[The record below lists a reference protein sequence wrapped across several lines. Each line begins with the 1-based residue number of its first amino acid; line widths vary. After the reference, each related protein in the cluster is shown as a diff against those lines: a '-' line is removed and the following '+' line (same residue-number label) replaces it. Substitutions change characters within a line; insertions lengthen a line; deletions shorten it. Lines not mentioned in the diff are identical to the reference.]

1 MRLATEYGIIYAM
14 NNEMEVFDFDRA
26 VREQY
31 EAVVAGATMQMS
43 GWEDEE
49 PAAIRRILRSPERAQ
64 RFLDSLDRVNRF
76 VEEELRRYPPANAT
90 HTLLNRM
97 AKYYSCCA
105 VFCAIWLS
113 RNALKVYLHD
123 QKRLPGTPETTAEDI
138 LSATEDPQGILS
150 SLYSLYHVLYNCP
163 RDELVADYR
172 GVVEEFLEDYLDIC
186 LAVADDP
193 EVRNLRDYLRD
204 FFAYEYQPVF
214 TRPLTRAEYDAL
226 PAKKFDELA
235 ERWQAAVLSYAISF
249 AQREDNRK
257 LADEIR
263 QMLKKEVENFLAF
276 LRRRLWHLFQFK
288 GTKKLTQQEVGTI
301 FGVSAQVVSDWEAGR
316 TKPPTSW
323 DGKLVYRKDL
333 RITGDNKALKEIAK
347 RYLDRREYRDAY
359 STKDLVS
366 FNEQYHRPVKNP

>member
-31 EAVVAGATMQMS
+31 ALIVAGATMNMS
-43 GWEDEE
+43 DWEGEE
-49 PAAIRRILRSPERAQ
+49 PAAIRRILRSPDRAR
-64 RFLDSLDRVNRF
+64 RFLARLDPLNRY
-76 VEEELRRYPPANAT
+76 VDEELASAPPSDKT
-90 HTLLNRM
+90 HVLLNRM
-97 AKYYSCCA
+97 AKYYANCA
-105 VFCAIWLS
+105 IFCAIWLS
-113 RNALKVYLHD
+113 RNALQAYLHD
-123 QKRLPGTPETTAEDI
+123 QKRRSGAPATTAEDI
-138 LSATEDPQGILS
+138 LSATQDPNGILS
-150 SLYSLYHVLYNCP
+150 ALHSLYQILYNCP
-163 RDELVADYR
+163 RDELVTDYR
-172 GVVEEFLEDYLDIC
+172 SVVEEFLEDYLDIC

-214 TRPLTRAEYDAL
+214 TRPLTRAEYDNL

-347 RYLDRREYRDAY
+347 RYIDRREYRDAY